1 MNSTPK
7 IRYSDVDKSPIHFSV
22 GAIIKNKEGKYLLI
36 DRLKPPFGFACPAG
50 HVDEGEDW
58 ETAIIREVTEETGL
72 VTVSVK
78 QIGFDYDSDIP
89 QEKCSRGIGYHL
101 WNFYEVETTGNLIF
115 KYDEVKS
122 IDWYTP
128 EQIKELHLESV
139 WDFVFKRLEI
149 I

>member
-7 IRYSDVDKSPIHFSV
+7 IQYLDGEPIHYSV
-22 GAIIKNKEGKYLLI
+22 GALIKNKEGKYLLI
-36 DRLKPPFGFACPAG
+36 DRLKEPFGFACPAG
-50 HVDEGEDW
+50 HVDEGEDYD
-58 ETAIIREVTEETGL
+58 TALVREVTEETGL
-72 VTVSVK
+72 IVTSIK
-78 QIGFDYDSDIP
+78 QFGFDDSNIP
-89 QEKCSRGIGYHL
+89 QEMCSRGVGLHI
-101 WNFYEVETTGNLIF
+101 WDFYEVETSGNLIF

-139 WDFVFKRLEI
+139 WAFVFKALEI